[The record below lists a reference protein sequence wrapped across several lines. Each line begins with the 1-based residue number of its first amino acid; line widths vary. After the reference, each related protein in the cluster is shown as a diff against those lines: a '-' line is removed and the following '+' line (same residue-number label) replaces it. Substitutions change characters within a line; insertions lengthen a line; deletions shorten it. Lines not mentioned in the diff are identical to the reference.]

1 MRLLESSADAGDGYG
16 LLRLGLVFERGDA
29 GVEKNTRYARNLYEK
44 CVSFDYPDGFR
55 DVEWIVGVM
64 GEKKKLK
71 PGNIEWDRLL
81 YRMRFN
87 TIPISELDLSGLR
100 NRSPFSL
107 RKTCTEFK
115 TKVVR

>member
-1 MRLLESSADAGDGYG
+1 MRLLEFSANASDGYG
-16 LLRLGLVFERGDA
+16 LLCLGLMYERGDVD
-29 GVEKNTRYARNLYEK
+29 VEKNEDHAKELYERCEK
-44 CVSFDYPDGFR
+44 VGFP
-55 DVEWIVGVM
+55 DVEWIVGAM

-71 PGNIEWDRLL
+71 PGNEEWDRLL

-87 TIPISELDLSGLR
+87 SIPRSELNLSSLR

-115 TKVVR
+115 TKVVKMK